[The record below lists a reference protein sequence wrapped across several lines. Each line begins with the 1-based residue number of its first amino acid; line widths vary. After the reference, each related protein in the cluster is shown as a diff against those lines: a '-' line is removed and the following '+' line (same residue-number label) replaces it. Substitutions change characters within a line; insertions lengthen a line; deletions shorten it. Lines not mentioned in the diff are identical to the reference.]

1 MPRAEA
7 DDWFPLSKAEHRRQL
22 QAILGHLGPRPRRV
36 LDLGCGDGRITIPLR
51 AAGHHV
57 LGIDRDR
64 AAVRRVL
71 DHGAEAMIADFL
83 ATGPAS
89 RPVWAGLKR
98 RGAFDSV
105 ICVGHTFMLAW
116 QPREAMGLLSRIRA
130 LLRPAGTIILD
141 DFGPLWREVACGNWQ
156 EGISPDGS
164 MQLLWA
170 PGDSAVAIRRG
181 AKVRKSNWRIG
192 AGDQRLRLWSLGEL
206 ELLGAATGFELVP
219 GTSGLT
225 VLRRTRPAD

>member
-1 MPRAEA
+1 MPRTEA
-7 DDWFPLSKAEHRRQL
+7 DDWFPLSKPEHRRQL
-22 QAILGHLGPRPRRV
+22 RAILGSLGPRPRRV
-36 LDLGCGDGRITIPLR
+36 LDLGCGDGRITLPLQ
-51 AAGHHV
+51 AAGHIV

-71 DHGAEAMIADFL
+71 DHGGEAKIADFL
-83 ATGPAS
+83 STGPAS
-89 RPVWAGLKR
+89 RAVWKGLKR
-98 RGAFDSV
+98 RGPFDSV

-116 QPREAMGLLSRIRA
+116 RPREAMALLSRIRP
-130 LLRPAGTIILD
+130 LLGPAGTVILD

-170 PGDSAVAIRRG
+170 PGDDSVAIRRG
-181 AKVRKSNWRIG
+181 AKVRKSNWCIG

-206 ELLGAATGFELVP
+206 ELLAAATGFELLS
-219 GTSGLT
+219 GTIGLT